1 MVRMVQHVDP
11 GCTYTTLAL
20 LSQTCSKPHVD
31 RFNLPTSNLVL
42 PLQVPCNGG
51 GIWIEHPEGS
61 DTRWVTPKRQVPGHV
76 VRLEPLVPLYLDPH
90 KYHATETWTTGLRT
104 VVVAFALKGIQ
115 RASKH
120 SCDQL
125 LTLGFPLP
133 NLPNSPTCTS
143 TLKHQPCS
151 EGQNQL
157 QDTSGVH
164 ADGRD
169 GGRGLS
175 VVDSP
180 PTFQA
185 LPDAS
190 KVTVDG
196 QDGGRVHSLVN
207 AHGALLEP
215 NQANHVQAVYVHV
228 HAHLKVLD
236 PILWSTLHFSTP
248 PRPNH
253 RRHTFTTAATVCL
266 GCGLS
271 LNITCETYNI
281 HWALRVTCTIE
292 MFVTPS
298 STHVVLFIH

>member
-1 MVRMVQHVDP
+1 MP
-11 GCTYTTLAL
+11 
-20 LSQTCSKPHVD
+20 
-31 RFNLPTSNLVL
+31 
-42 PLQVPCNGG
+42 
-51 GIWIEHPEGS
+51 
-61 DTRWVTPKRQVPGHV
+61 DTG
-76 VRLEPLVPLYLDPH
+76 
-90 KYHATETWTTGLRT
+90 TTGLRT
-104 VVVAFALKGIQ
+104 VLVAFALKGIQ

-133 NLPNSPTCTS
+133 NPPNSPTCTS

-207 AHGALLEP
+207 AHCTPLEP

-228 HAHLKVLD
+228 HTHSMSNLKAAESQQGGDLVSSNPLKNQN
-236 PILWSTLHFSTP
+236 PSKNQEQARYLQTAQEGK
-248 PRPNH
+248 RQE
-253 RRHTFTTAATVCL
+253 TTAQEEEDSQGRFSPGGDGSNREGKKGQEPGEFFKRELMMAC
-266 GCGLS
+266 
-271 LNITCETYNI
+271 
-281 HWALRVTCTIE
+281 ALAV
-292 MFVTPS
+292 
-298 STHVVLFIH
+298 